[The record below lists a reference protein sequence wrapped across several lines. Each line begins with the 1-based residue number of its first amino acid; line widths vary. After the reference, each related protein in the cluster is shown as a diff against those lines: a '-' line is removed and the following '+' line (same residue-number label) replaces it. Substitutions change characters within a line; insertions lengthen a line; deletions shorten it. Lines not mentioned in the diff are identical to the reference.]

1 MSADHAPTALW
12 LAAEPSGSTHRYE
25 HGLAADAAERVRCLF
40 CASKPM
46 VAMAV
51 LSLLEAHGV
60 ELASAHVAP
69 SGRLVDGGV
78 GAHASVGGGWPVADL
93 LWHRSPLIGPTIW
106 EALRLPLGSLEDE
119 LEQQLAGAA
128 ARPVEGARTGY
139 SDVLAWYLLGRL
151 ASALAGRSWVGRL
164 QASLRELVGPS
175 LWLRP
180 DRELLDL
187 SPDAQATLLARHR
200 GTDVPMVH
208 ALTRRARAL
217 ASPHVGAY
225 GSFAAIV
232 SWFHAFGAHLL
243 TGAGRTPVFPS
254 VAYLARAV
262 RGGGQ
267 QDQRYAAS
275 FQVQAPGR
283 PGGFGIGPVGVVAAG
298 GALSVWLDPSGGR
311 VVAVLGS
318 TFLEDPWTRRRW
330 TAGQLADAWTWAA
343 SLGGRP
349 SLPTP
354 PDRASI
360 AWEGSA
366 RPEVDR
372 VAS

>member
-1 MSADHAPTALW
+1 VVDEGTA
-12 LAAEPSGSTHRYE
+12 AHPSI
-25 HGLAADAAERVRCLF
+25 
-40 CASKPM
+40 
-46 VAMAV
+46 
-51 LSLLEAHGV
+51 
-60 ELASAHVAP
+60 
-69 SGRLVDGGV
+69 
-78 GAHASVGGGWPVADL
+78 GGGWPIADL

-128 ARPVEGARTGY
+128 ARPADEARTGY

-151 ASALAGRSWVGRL
+151 ATALAGRSWVGRL
-164 QASLRELVGPS
+164 QESVRDLVGPS

-187 SPDAQATLLARHR
+187 SPDAQTTLLARHR

-217 ASPHVGAY
+217 ATPHVGAY
-225 GSFAAIV
+225 GSFAAVV
-232 SWFHAFGAHLL
+232 SWFQAFGAHLRA
-243 TGAGRTPVFPS
+243 GAGRTAVFPS

-262 RGGGQ
+262 HSCGH
-267 QDQRYAAS
+267 QDQRFAAS

-283 PGGFGIGPVGVVAAG
+283 VGGLRSGPVGVVAAG
-298 GALSVWLDPSGGR
+298 GALSVWLDPTTGG

-318 TFLEDPWTRRRW
+318 TFLEDPWIRRRW

-343 SLGGRP
+343 SLGDRP

-354 PDRASI
+354 PDWAPI
-360 AWEGSA
+360 AWDGPG